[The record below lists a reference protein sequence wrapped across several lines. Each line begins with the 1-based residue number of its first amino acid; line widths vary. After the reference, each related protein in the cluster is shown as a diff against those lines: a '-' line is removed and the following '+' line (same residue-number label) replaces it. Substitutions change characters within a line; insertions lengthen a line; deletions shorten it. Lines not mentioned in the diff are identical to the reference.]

1 MKVEYSAVLRKIIE
15 TTIDKNPANPFYI
28 LKSFDALTKPLNP
41 KKSAIEI
48 IISITMAIGCRI
60 I

>member
-1 MKVEYSAVLRKIIE
+1 MKVEYNAVLKKTID

-48 IISITMAIGCRI
+48 IISITMAMGCRMM
-60 I
+60 